1 MRLKAPSPKG
11 YIIRNFRLERPEV
24 ERTEWQDPPD
34 PDAATIADEAPGED
48 LRAYVHAWRAGS
60 DLMAAELARNAQFSL
75 KRPVQTL
82 SAACEA
88 LMSARLSSPAPAF
101 ATALGYVAWTWL
113 DARASVGILRL

>member
-1 MRLKAPSPKG
+1 M
-11 YIIRNFRLERPEV
+11 

-88 LMSARLSSPAPAF
+88 LCRHACRRQPALLQRLSLLARSEDFPLTFSLDVNSGPTSP
-101 ATALGYVAWTWL
+101 
-113 DARASVGILRL
+113 LRDSSPIA

>member
-1 MRLKAPSPKG
+1 M
-11 YIIRNFRLERPEV
+11 

-88 LMSARLSSPAPAF
+88 LCRHACRRQPALLQLPSDTLRGRGLMLVRQPRSSALHHRD
-101 ATALGYVAWTWL
+101 AT
-113 DARASVGILRL
+113 